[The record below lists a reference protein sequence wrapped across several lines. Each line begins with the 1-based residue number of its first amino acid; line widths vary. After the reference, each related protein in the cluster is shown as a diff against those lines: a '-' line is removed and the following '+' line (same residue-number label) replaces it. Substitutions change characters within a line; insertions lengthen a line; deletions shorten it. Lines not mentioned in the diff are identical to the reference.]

1 MKGVDKM
8 KKSDV
13 GKGLLSYLL
22 GWIGALIV
30 LLAMKNNTKRDVL
43 NAGQGIVISVGNI
56 ILSGIASVLSQ
67 YIPFVSLGIYG
78 LYLVVIIISIVNVV
92 GDKDPKLPVIGNI
105 AESLFSKQ
113 IAAAPEFVGV
123 APAPQANFDPNTG
136 RPINNGA
143 NFDPNTG
150 RPINNGVNFDPNTGQ
165 PINGQQND
173 AANPQPQDSN
183 NTNV

>member
-56 ILSGIASVLSQ
+56 ILSSIAAVLSQ
-67 YIPFVSLGIYG
+67 YIPFVSFGIYG
-78 LYLVVIIISIVNVV
+78 LYLVIIIISIVNVV
-92 GDKDPKLPVIGNI
+92 GDKDPKLPVIGDI

-113 IAAAPEFVGV
+113 IAAAPEFVGG
-123 APAPQANFDPNTG
+123 APQANFDPNTG
-136 RPINNGA
+136 QPINNGA
-143 NFDPNTG
+143 
-150 RPINNGVNFDPNTGQ
+150 NFDPNTGQ
-165 PINGQQND
+165 PINGQQN
-173 AANPQPQDSN
+173 ATNQQPQDPN

>member
-56 ILSGIASVLSQ
+56 ILSSIAAVLSQ
-67 YIPFVSLGIYG
+67 YIPFVSFGIYG
-78 LYLVVIIISIVNVV
+78 LYLVIIIISIVNVV
-92 GDKDPKLPVIGNI
+92 GDKDPKLPVIGDI

-113 IAAAPEFVGV
+113 IAAAPEFVGG
-123 APAPQANFDPNTG
+123 APQANFDPNTG
-136 RPINNGA
+136 QPINNGA
-143 NFDPNTG
+143 
-150 RPINNGVNFDPNTGQ
+150 NFDPNTGQ
-165 PINGQQND
+165 PINGQQN
-173 AANPQPQDSN
+173 ATNQQPYFYFLFFLFIEFN
-183 NTNV
+183 NFV

>member
-1 MKGVDKM
+1 M
-8 KKSDV
+8 KKSDI

-30 LLAMKNNTKRDVL
+30 LLAMKNNTKRDVM

-56 ILSGIASVLSQ
+56 IISGIASVLSQ
-67 YIPFVSLGIYG
+67 YIPFISLIVYG
-78 LYLVVIIISIVNVV
+78 LYIVIIIFAIVNVV

-123 APAPQANFDPNTG
+123 QKANSDS
-136 RPINNGA
+136 
-143 NFDPNTG
+143 
-150 RPINNGVNFDPNTGQ
+150 NTGQ
-165 PINGQQND
+165 PTNGQQND
-173 AANPQPQDSN
+173 TTTQQSQDSN
-183 NTNV
+183 NTNM

>member
-56 ILSGIASVLSQ
+56 ILSSIAAVLSQ

-78 LYLVVIIISIVNVV
+78 LYLVIIIISIVNVV
-92 GDKDPKLPVIGNI
+92 CDKDPKLPVIGDI

-136 RPINNGA
+136 QPINNGA
-143 NFDPNTG
+143 
-150 RPINNGVNFDPNTGQ
+150 NFDPNTGQ
-165 PINGQQND
+165 PINGQQN
-173 AANPQPQDSN
+173 ATNQQPQDPN